1 MIKFWTVYLIRFVS
15 IYFICSVIVA
25 SFLYPGGNIFEPE
38 QIGYSFTKNYL
49 SDLGGYKSR
58 SGEINFLS
66 SFIFNS
72 SMFLYIAT
80 GIGFLFVPNLF
91 KENRNNYLLAVIGSI
106 FFFIGCSFF
115 SGVGLTPH
123 DLYQEMHGH
132 FAKNAFRLL
141 VPASILYVI
150 LLFRSPVNNKY
161 TLVTLIY
168 LFFTFGYVLYQFF
181 IEDALKSPKSLME
194 SVIIQKIIAIV
205 STISIFSLTYGFE
218 SKLHGIRN
226 NATK

>member
-1 MIKFWTVYLIRFVS
+1 MTKFWTVYLIRFVS
-15 IYFICSVIVA
+15 IYFIFSVIIA

-38 QIGYSFTKNYL
+38 QQGYSFAKNYL

-72 SMFLYIAT
+72 SMVLYVAS
-80 GIGFLFVPNLF
+80 GIGFLFVPKLF
-91 KENRNNYLLAVIGSI
+91 MENQKNYLISIVGSV
-106 FFFIGCSFF
+106 FFFAGCSFF

-123 DLYQEMHGH
+123 DLNQELHGY

-150 LLFRSPVNNKY
+150 VLYNSSVDNKY
-161 TLVTLIY
+161 TIVTLSY
-168 LFFTFGYVLYQFF
+168 LIFTFAYVLYQFF
-181 IEDALKSPKSLME
+181 IEDALKSPESLME

-218 SKLHGIRN
+218 SKIKKRDLL
-226 NATK
+226 